1 MSRLVLATILL
12 LLGGHA
18 ARAGMDYRCLATC
31 EQAGYARAHCLPRC
45 ATANS
50 TATQSINPAIPHNHG
65 IDYRCVD
72 KCTGTGR
79 PRNYCLK
86 NCAY

>member
-1 MSRLVLATILL
+1 
-12 LLGGHA
+12 
-18 ARAGMDYRCLATC
+18 MDYRCLTAC
-31 EQAGYARAHCLPRC
+31 EQAGYSRAHCLPRC
-45 ATANS
+45 ARANQAQS
-50 TATQSINPAIPHNHG
+50 TNPAQINNRG

-86 NCAY
+86 NCSY

>member
-1 MSRLVLATILL
+1 MMNRLVLAAFLL
-12 LLGGHA
+12 LLGASA
-18 ARAGMDYRCLATC
+18 AQAGMDYRCLTAC
-31 EQAGYARAHCLPRC
+31 EQAGYSRAHCLPRC
-45 ATANS
+45 ARANQAQS
-50 TATQSINPAIPHNHG
+50 TNPAQLNNRG

-86 NCAY
+86 NCSY

>member
-1 MSRLVLATILL
+1 MIRVVIPAVFF
-12 LLGGHA
+12 LLGTA
-18 ARAGMDYRCLATC
+18 AAHAGMDYRCLAAC

-45 ATANS
+45 ATETPN
-50 TATQSINPAIPHNHG
+50 QSANPAMPNTHG
-65 IDYRCVD
+65 TDYRCVD
-72 KCTGTGR
+72 KCAGTGR